1 MTTSS
6 LHSYTRLTLIKKLK
20 KQLWYVMHKDNEIS
34 LFFFTQLHI
43 LLRNISTGKQ
53 VVKNTQYL
61 GILPYT
67 LKHILQISKA

>member
-1 MTTSS
+1 
-6 LHSYTRLTLIKKLK
+6 
-20 KQLWYVMHKDNEIS
+20 MHKDNES
-34 LFFFTQLHI
+34 RVFFFFTQLHI

-67 LKHILQISKA
+67 LKHISQISKA

>member
-1 MTTSS
+1 
-6 LHSYTRLTLIKKLK
+6 
-20 KQLWYVMHKDNEIS
+20 MHKDNES
-34 LFFFTQLHI
+34 RVFFFFFFFTQLHI